1 LRQSSNMQ
9 ATSDAR
15 RQLIVNGE
23 AVDAP
28 ARAGMRLL
36 DFLRDILGLTGAKE
50 ACGRGECGACTVL
63 LDGRPILSCIAL
75 AETVLGE
82 VRTIEGL
89 AQECTA
95 LRQAFADHGSF
106 QCGFC
111 TPGQIVRAAALL
123 REPWPDDSREHEAF
137 VRRRMSGN
145 ICRCTGYTGIIDA
158 ILSVADATRH
168 RLAGMGQA

>member
-1 LRQSSNMQ
+1 MDEP
-9 ATSDAR
+9 TSGKSTAPDGAR
-15 RQLIVNGE
+15 RLTVNGK
-23 AVDAP
+23 AVAAP

-36 DFLRDILGLTGAKE
+36 DFLRDQLGLTGAKE

-63 LDGRPILSCIAL
+63 VDGRPIVSCIAL
-75 AETVLGE
+75 TETVRGD

-89 AQECTA
+89 AEDFVA

-123 REPWPDDSREHEAF
+123 REAWPTDPREHETF
-137 VRRRMSGN
+137 IRRRMSGN
-145 ICRCTGYTGIIDA
+145 ICRCTGYTGIVDA
-158 ILSVADATRH
+158 ILAVAGRYKPAATV
-168 RLAGMGQA
+168 QP

>member
-1 LRQSSNMQ
+1 MQ
-9 ATSDAR
+9 GTSDSK
-15 RQLIVNGE
+15 RQLKVNGRL
-23 AVDAP
+23 VDVP

-36 DFLRDILGLTGAKE
+36 DFLRDTLGLTGTKE

-63 LDGRPILSCIAL
+63 MDGRPILSCIAL
-75 AETVLGE
+75 TETAVGE
-82 VRTIEGL
+82 ISTIEGL
-89 AQECTA
+89 AGECVA

-123 REPWPDDSREHEAF
+123 REPWPDNPSEHEAF

-145 ICRCTGYTGIIDA
+145 ICRCTGYTGIVDA
-158 ILSVADATRH
+158 ILSVANATRFG
-168 RLAGMGQA
+168 AAETGCA

>member
-1 LRQSSNMQ
+1 MQ
-9 ATSDAR
+9 GTSDSK
-15 RQLIVNGE
+15 RQLKVNGRL
-23 AVDAP
+23 VDVP

-36 DFLRDILGLTGAKE
+36 DFLRDTLGLTGTKE

-63 LDGRPILSCIAL
+63 VDGRPILSCIAL
-75 AETVLGE
+75 TETAVGE
-82 VRTIEGL
+82 ISTIEGL
-89 AQECTA
+89 AGECVA

-123 REPWPDDSREHEAF
+123 REPWPDNPREHEAF

-145 ICRCTGYTGIIDA
+145 ICRCTGYTGIVDA
-158 ILSVADATRH
+158 ILSVANATRSDAAETG
-168 RLAGMGQA
+168 RA

>member
-1 LRQSSNMQ
+1 MQ
-9 ATSDAR
+9 ATPDGK
-15 RQLIVNGE
+15 RQLKVNGKL
-23 AVDAP
+23 VDAP
-28 ARAGMRLL
+28 ARAGMRLI
-36 DFLRDILGLTGAKE
+36 DFLRDTLGLIGAKE

-75 AETVLGE
+75 TETVAGE
-82 VRTIEGL
+82 IRTIEGL
-89 AQECTA
+89 AGECVA

-123 REPWPDDSREHEAF
+123 REHWPDNPREHEAF

-145 ICRCTGYTGIIDA
+145 ICRCTGYTGIVDA
-158 ILSVADATRH
+158 ILSVAAATRQ
-168 RLAGMGQA
+168 RVSETGPA